1 MVTPERRRRAVV
13 VLVERFGV
21 SERRACRV
29 VGQHRSTQRRPPRA
43 RPEAEDKLR
52 TRLREI
58 ARAHPRW
65 GWKTAYTI
73 VRREGWHVNRKRI
86 QRLWRQEGL
95 KRPQICRKRRRLGPT
110 LTERLRATAPNQVWA
125 IDFQFDE
132 TADQRRLK
140 MANVVDEF
148 TRECLAIRVGRSCD
162 ADQLIDVLEVLTTE
176 RRAPTYLRMDNGPE
190 MIAWA
195 LRDWCRL
202 SGTATTYIEPGAPWE
217 NPFVESFNGRF
228 RDECLNIEDFG
239 DLPEAQLVVEDWRIE
254 YNTFRP
260 HSALDGLT
268 PTEFAERWAQ
278 EHQPELLQ

>member
-29 VGQHRSTQRRPPRA
+29 IGQHRSTQRRPPRP
-43 RPEAEDKLR
+43 RPEGEDKLR
-52 TRLREI
+52 ARLRQI
-58 ARAHPRW
+58 ARDHPRW
-65 GWKTAYTI
+65 GWKTAYSI

-86 QRLWRQEGL
+86 QRLWRDEGL
-95 KRPQICRKRRRLGPT
+95 RRPQVCRKRRRLGPT
-110 LTERLRATAPNQVWA
+110 LTERLRAHRPNHVWA
-125 IDFQFDE
+125 IDFCFDE

-162 ADQLIDVLEVLTTE
+162 ADQLIDVLEMLVAE
-176 RRAPTYLRMDNGPE
+176 RGAPDHLRMDNGPE

-202 SGTATTYIEPGAPWE
+202 SGTTTTYIEPGAPWE

-228 RDECLNIEDFG
+228 RDECLNVEEFG
-239 DLPEAQLVVEDWRIE
+239 DLPEARVIVEDWRIE

-260 HSALDGLT
+260 HSALGGLT
-268 PTEFAERWAQ
+268 PAEFVESWTDQQR
-278 EHQPELLQ
+278 ELLQ